1 MLIIVA
7 ISQLQLPVLKTLN
20 LSHQTNENSLQFLAR
35 QLGKFSSDLLVKAR
49 VTRRCGVVIPHSL

>member
-20 LSHQTNENSLQFLAR
+20 LSHQKKENTLHY
-35 QLGKFSSDLLVKAR
+35 DMY
-49 VTRRCGVVIPHSL
+49 